1 MTANSLVK
9 SIRAIKFAGMHR
21 FAKLLMLLAL
31 ILQGFMPAM
40 AMAPPP
46 VTAPDYAP
54 RHGMSHEQM
63 METKASGSHAHHQ
76 ALQDAPPSPRDNS
89 WHCPLLP
96 ANCTMAFCIACT
108 ALPPPL
114 ISASGPIAA
123 PDRPAP
129 ALMSPMS
136 DETPRPLVPPPR
148 T

>member
-1 MTANSLVK
+1 
-9 SIRAIKFAGMHR
+9 MHR
-21 FAKLLMLLAL
+21 FAKILMLLAL

-40 AMAPPP
+40 AMAPPL
-46 VTAPDYAP
+46 VTAPDHAL

-63 METKASGSHAHHQ
+63 MATKASVSHAHHE
-76 ALQDAPPSPRDNS
+76 ALEDAQPAQRDKS

-96 ANCTMAFCIACT
+96 ANCTVAFCIACT

-114 ISASGPIAA
+114 ISASGPVAA

-148 T
+148 A